1 MYKDLKSSAVLRQLQ
16 ITVDTKKSAALS
28 TGKDQTKKQNQ
39 EKKTSSFYKTVSTKK
54 H

>member
-1 MYKDLKSSAVLRQLQ
+1 MYKDLKSSAVLRQ

-28 TGKDQTKKQNQ
+28 TGKDQTKKAKPV
-39 EKKTSSFYKTVSTKK
+39 KKTSSFYKTVSTKK

>member
-39 EKKTSSFYKTVSTKK
+39 
-54 H
+54 

>member
-1 MYKDLKSSAVLRQLQ
+1 MYKDLKSSAVLRQ

-39 EKKTSSFYKTVSTKK
+39 
-54 H
+54 